1 MEEKNIMNEEIMDV
15 AEDIT
20 CTSGSGIGG
29 KLLGGAIVAGL
40 IYGGYKLVKKR
51 KANKESDEYV
61 SVNGASKDEDDDV
74 IDAEV
79 VEELNKKLN

>member
-15 AEDIT
+15 AGDT
-20 CTSGSGIGG
+20 CTGGSGIGG
-29 KLLGGAIVAGL
+29 KLVGGAIVAGL
-40 IYGGYKLVKKR
+40 IYGGYKLVKKF
-51 KANKESDEYV
+51 KAKKGDDKYV
-61 SVNGASKDEDDDV
+61 SVNGTSEDEDDV

>member
-15 AEDIT
+15 AEDFVPNG
-20 CTSGSGIGG
+20 GSGIGG
-29 KLLGGAIVAGL
+29 KLLGGALIAG
-40 IYGGYKLVKKR
+40 IAFAGYKLFKKF
-51 KANKESDEYV
+51 KANKDDKYV
-61 SVNGASKDEDDDV
+61 LVNGNTEDEDEDV